1 MQLNRRIPVLALLG
15 GLIGA
20 GLRAV
25 QLLTAFERSTG
36 LYISENPC
44 GKLLLGWLLYCFLG
58 LMSSRDNWEPILWFL
73 RMFGTIAPAAGCALA
88 WTARKTRRGGRK
100 GGYLS

>member
-36 LYISENPC
+36 L
-44 GKLLLGWLLYCFLG
+44 
-58 LMSSRDNWEPILWFL
+58 
-73 RMFGTIAPAAGCALA
+73 
-88 WTARKTRRGGRK
+88 
-100 GGYLS
+100 